1 MSEIEPPE
9 IIEPVTVSP
18 EITHEEIVKSV
29 DGSATNEINEINV
42 NSLPPHQV
50 STQQPTAS
58 ENEIANGPDQ
68 TVPELNAIVDSGE
81 ITTEP
86 PPAPISQ
93 RKNRRKGKKHHAHED
108 NSIDEEFA
116 SRLDMSCADAETSAP
131 QIENAHVANYLRYKF
146 DLDSKINK

>member
-9 IIEPVTVSP
+9 IIEPITVSP
-18 EITHEEIVKSV
+18 EITHEEIVKTV
-29 DGSATNEINEINV
+29 DESATNEINEINV

-50 STQQPTAS
+50 STQQPNAYEPIAS

-68 TVPELNAIVDSGE
+68 TLPELNKIVDSGE
-81 ITTEP
+81 ITTEQ

-146 DLDSKINK
+146 GL